1 MKLLTKITLGAFAL
15 PAMQVVAQTT
25 KPNIILI
32 MTDQQSY
39 NAISAH
45 ADMYGGSYFST
56 PNIDRLAKEGISF
69 TRTYCANPVSVPS
82 RFALF
87 TGMFGGQYGIRENQC
102 AEADETEVRAM
113 LAQNGMG
120 AVFNRGGY
128 ETYYGGKVHLPFS
141 AKEGKS
147 KFAAPAGYGFET
159 YFTDDERDGL
169 GVAAGKLIEEKA
181 TQPQTA
187 GSKPFLLVASFLNPH
202 DICLES
208 STNLS
213 SEVIGKKEGKKSL
226 ITCLLYTSDAADDA

>member
-56 PNIDRLAKEGISF
+56 PNIDRLAKEGLSF

-120 AVFNRGGY
+120 QY
-128 ETYYGGKVHLPFS
+128 S
-141 AKEGKS
+141 I
-147 KFAAPAGYGFET
+147 
-159 YFTDDERDGL
+159 
-169 GVAAGKLIEEKA
+169 VADMKPITVEKY
-181 TQPQTA
+181 
-187 GSKPFLLVASFLNPH
+187 
-202 DICLES
+202 ICLS
-208 STNLS
+208 PPKRASLNLLLRQGMVLKLTLPMTNVTAWEWLP
-213 SEVIGKKEGKKSL
+213 
-226 ITCLLYTSDAADDA
+226 AN

>member
-128 ETYYGGKVHLPFS
+128 ETYYG
-141 AKEGKS
+141 
-147 KFAAPAGYGFET
+147 
-159 YFTDDERDGL
+159 
-169 GVAAGKLIEEKA
+169 EKC
-181 TQPQTA
+181 
-187 GSKPFLLVASFLNPH
+187 
-202 DICLES
+202 ICLS
-208 STNLS
+208 PPKRASLNLLLRQGMVLKLTLPMTNVTAWEWLP
-213 SEVIGKKEGKKSL
+213 
-226 ITCLLYTSDAADDA
+226 AN

>member
-1 MKLLTKITLGAFAL
+1 MKLFTKITLGAFAL
-15 PAMQVVAQTT
+15 PAMQVAAQTT

-56 PNIDRLAKEGISF
+56 PNIDRLAKEGLSF
-69 TRTYCANPVSVPS
+69 IRTYCANPVSVPS

-128 ETYYGGKVHLPFS
+128 EPITV
-141 AKEGKS
+141 
-147 KFAAPAGYGFET
+147 
-159 YFTDDERDGL
+159 
-169 GVAAGKLIEEKA
+169 EKY
-181 TQPQTA
+181 
-187 GSKPFLLVASFLNPH
+187 
-202 DICLES
+202 ICLSPPKRASLNLLLRQGMVLELTLPM
-208 STNLS
+208 TNVTAWEWLP
-213 SEVIGKKEGKKSL
+213 
-226 ITCLLYTSDAADDA
+226 AN

>member
-56 PNIDRLAKEGISF
+56 PNIDRLAKEGLSF

-159 YFTDDERDGL
+159 YFTDD
-169 GVAAGKLIEEKA
+169 
-181 TQPQTA
+181 
-187 GSKPFLLVASFLNPH
+187 
-202 DICLES
+202 
-208 STNLS
+208 
-213 SEVIGKKEGKKSL
+213 
-226 ITCLLYTSDAADDA
+226 